1 MHYCAALYIEDVHTS
16 VYLFHVKDNPNP
28 KLHKEHRTLLYC
40 LRAVVVLRVILRLL
54 KTKRIFIF
62 RSSSYFFLRKGG
74 TSLYGDNF
82 WKGVEKMYYEI
93 AVRLNKNK
101 NIWTYDCVEF
111 VLWICTDLSK
121 QYYVK

>member
-28 KLHKEHRTLLYC
+28 KLHKEHRTLLY
-40 LRAVVVLRVILRLL
+40 RIVQTRRSTRRNSTGFKFFFFHFPFVIV
-54 KTKRIFIF
+54 
-62 RSSSYFFLRKGG
+62 FFLRKGG
-74 TSLYGDNF
+74 TSLYGDDF